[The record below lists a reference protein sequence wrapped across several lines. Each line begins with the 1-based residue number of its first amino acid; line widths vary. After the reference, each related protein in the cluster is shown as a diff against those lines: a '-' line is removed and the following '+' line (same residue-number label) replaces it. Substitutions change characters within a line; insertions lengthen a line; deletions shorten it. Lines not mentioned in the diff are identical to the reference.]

1 VKKLRITVNG
11 VSYDVDVEVIE
22 DDEDEGALLNPL
34 PVSRPRQAPSA
45 ASAAPAPAP
54 VQPST
59 PATRDDQ
66 GPAPAA
72 GNGQRTLTSPI
83 AGIVLDIKTSVG
95 AAVKEREPVLVI
107 EAMKMK
113 TNISAPVTATVKSVE
128 VREGD
133 SVRQGQVL
141 LTFE

>member
-1 VKKLRITVNG
+1 MKKLRITVNG